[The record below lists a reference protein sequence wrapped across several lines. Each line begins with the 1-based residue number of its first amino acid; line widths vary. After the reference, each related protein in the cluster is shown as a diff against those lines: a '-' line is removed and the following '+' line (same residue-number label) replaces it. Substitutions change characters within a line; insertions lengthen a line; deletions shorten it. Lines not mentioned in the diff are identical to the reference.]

1 MILEAAPPETA
12 PPMNKGFELSSP
24 PTRDPPSGADFT
36 ASAASEVTVLAGI
49 SLAAIFFT
57 ALLLVET
64 YSCATLLL
72 AHPKKIN

>member
-1 MILEAAPPETA
+1 MILEAAPPESA
-12 PPMNKGFELSSP
+12 PPMNKGVELSST

-36 ASAASEVTVLAGI
+36 SSAVSEVTVLAGI
-49 SLAAIFFT
+49 SLDAIFFT

-72 AHPKKIN
+72 DHPKKNH